1 MQSELFA
8 SFSVL
13 LILGKLKNGA
23 SYKCDFLKIVHQR
36 GLGLKKCGMKF
47 LFRSVVGLS
56 SGQWLS
62 RISSPVSDHHLK
74 GRTRWSLMGGGRLR
88 EFIPY

>member
-36 GLGLKKCGMKF
+36 DILGLKKCGMKF
-47 LFRSVVGLS
+47 LFCRGTFVWSVAL
-56 SGQWLS
+56 
-62 RISSPVSDHHLK
+62 
-74 GRTRWSLMGGGRLR
+74 
-88 EFIPY
+88 